1 VRNDNKAVVQTDS
14 NVGCNG
20 LMSRRAIIL
29 VVVFVGVLLAGN
41 IVVLSIWLPIL
52 KSRAA
57 NVQSANRTTVSLPAT
72 PSQPNNAPLAPA
84 GTAAPSSDLVLERQF
99 TSPSGNLQIKYF
111 RDRKTKT
118 HRITVEDAH
127 RPGVTTVLCES
138 KQPAWALVSPD
149 DQWIAANQRHA
160 AAGGVRLYRR
170 GGTSSIQYDP
180 VEGTGPQNSQ
190 LQEIIWQSYLQA
202 MRADSGTSRRG
213 ATIDATGWENDSRKL
228 DVSVVFL
235 STPQNPDVPEPW
247 RCTYD
252 VASKQIEPAPDQPA
266 MTEVA
271 DNSANEQAS
280 EQSDAVAENAQ
291 NAETANTEDNEFP
304 GERFPGTRLD
314 ELTVPD
320 VNESSL
326 SEITYAINEMFAR
339 HGAEFEEKKVTKQ
352 FEQFSWYKP
361 RPGLSFDEIETEF
374 SDLEKQN
381 LKVLGRCRD
390 AKLAAAKHKSRPVRG
405 QPVQEESVG
414 EKVMRGIRAWQ
425 DAGGPMPP
433 HP

>member
-1 VRNDNKAVVQTDS
+1 
-14 NVGCNG
+14 
-20 LMSRRAIIL
+20 MSRRAIIL

-118 HRITVEDAH
+118 RRITVEDAH
-127 RPGVTTVLCES
+127 RPGVSAVLFES
-138 KQPAWALVSPD
+138 KRTAWAVISPD
-149 DQWIAANQRHA
+149 EQWIAVDERNATDGGGARFYHRSGNSSVQYVVA
-160 AAGGVRLYRR
+160 EGAG
-170 GGTSSIQYDP
+170 P
-180 VEGTGPQNSQ
+180 EGRA
-190 LQEIIWQSYLQA
+190 LQDTVWQSYLNA
-202 MRADSGTSRRG
+202 THASPGTPRRG

-252 VASKQIEPAPDQPA
+252 VASKQVEPAPDQPA
-266 MTEVA
+266 PTEVA
-271 DNSANEQAS
+271 DNSANEQTS
-280 EQSDAVAENAQ
+280 EQSDAVAENVQ
-291 NAETANTEDNEFP
+291 NSETANTEDNEFA

-326 SEITYAINEMFAR
+326 SDITYAINEMFAR
-339 HGAEFEEKKVTKQ
+339 HGVEFKDKKITKQ

-390 AKLAAAKHKSRPVRG
+390 AKLAAARHKSRPVRG
-405 QPVQEESVG
+405 EKVEEESTG
-414 EKVMRGIRAWQ
+414 EKILRGIRTWQ
-425 DAGGPMPP
+425 DLGGPMPP